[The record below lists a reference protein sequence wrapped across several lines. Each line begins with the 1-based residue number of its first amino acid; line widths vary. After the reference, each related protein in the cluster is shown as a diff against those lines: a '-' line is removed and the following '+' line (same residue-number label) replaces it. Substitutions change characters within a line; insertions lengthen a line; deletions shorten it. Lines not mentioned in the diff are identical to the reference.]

1 MTGGRQGFGN
11 QDNQGS
17 GMGGAM
23 GGRMPQEQYEKKGHN
38 VHDHDESDSYEN
50 RTVG

>member
-1 MTGGRQGFGN
+1 MTGGQQGFGN
-11 QDNQGS
+11 QGNQGS
-17 GMGGAM
+17 GMGS
-23 GGRMPQEQYEKKGHN
+23 RTPQEQYEKKGHN